1 MLVLTR
7 KIQQQI
13 QIGDSIRIT
22 ILQVKGN
29 SVRVG
34 IEAPR
39 DVRILRC
46 EVKDESP
53 ADAEPEPVMPKS
65 REHVIHEHVMRD
77 RARVV
82 EKAFSS
88 PEPEDAMPT
97 FFVAAHA
104 SADGPEWP
112 ERNERIAVRAPLAGR
127 VRPILERL
135 K

>member
-1 MLVLTR
+1 
-7 KIQQQI
+7 
-13 QIGDSIRIT
+13 
-22 ILQVKGN
+22 
-29 SVRVG
+29 
-34 IEAPR
+34 
-39 DVRILRC
+39 
-46 EVKDESP
+46 VKDESP

-65 REHVIHEHVMRD
+65 REHVVHEHVMRD

-88 PEPEDAMPT
+88 PEPEDTMPT

-127 VRPILERL
+127 VRPILERM